1 MEVGIRWMKHKPA
14 KNYHICPSLSED
26 RVDSDMLAF
35 TGEGVRRYTRLIM
48 THGSR
53 CPRTCVVGRL
63 SENALLMYTH
73 YVAMVEG

>member
-14 KNYHICPSLSED
+14 GQRLSHMPFTED
-26 RVDSDMLAF
+26 RVDSDILAF
-35 TGEGVRRYTRLIM
+35 TGEGVRRYTRANM